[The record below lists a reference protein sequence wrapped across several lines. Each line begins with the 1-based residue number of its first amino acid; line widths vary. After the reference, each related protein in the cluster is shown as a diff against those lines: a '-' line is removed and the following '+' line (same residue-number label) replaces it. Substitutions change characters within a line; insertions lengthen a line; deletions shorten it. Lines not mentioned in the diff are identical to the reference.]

1 MQHKALP
8 VSRLTAIRL
17 PPVVGGTR
25 LDWRALSISVLVQA
39 GLLSLFISSITI
51 AAPRGTVGN
60 GGISVFDF
68 ANASPPPPAP
78 PRPPKDATEVPPPVV
93 RVEVDSIKAASTVAP
108 SASPLQTSAGEIC
121 DVAGIVGKAVQ
132 GNPET
137 LAKLTAIDATDS
149 PVSRAVMMWD
159 GAWVGAEPLARVHAS
174 LANAIA
180 QASPACLAEPLTGPN
195 FIFLDS
201 QSGGKTIV
209 LVVGSGSWR
218 WQDVLDD
225 HNALL
230 PSFDTLWPSLLT
242 SERSLFPST
251 GQDVDAPS

>member
-1 MQHKALP
+1 MQHKAFP
-8 VSRLTAIRL
+8 VSRLTALRL
-17 PPVVGGTR
+17 PSIAGSAP
-25 LDWRALSISVLVQA
+25 LDWRALSISLMVQA

-51 AAPRGTVGN
+51 AAPRGTIGN
-60 GGISVFDF
+60 SGISVFDL
-68 ANASPPPPAP
+68 AHASQPPSPPH
-78 PRPPKDATEVPPPVV
+78 PPKDATEVPPPVV
-93 RVEVDSIKAASTVAP
+93 RVEVDSIKAASRAAP
-108 SASPLQTSAGEIC
+108 SASPLQTSAGEVC

-132 GNPET
+132 GNPDT
-137 LAKLTAIDATDS
+137 LATLAAIDATDS

-159 GAWVGAEPLARVHAS
+159 GAWVGADPLAPVHAS
-174 LANAIA
+174 LASAIA

-201 QSGGKTIV
+201 QTGGKTIV

-225 HNALL
+225 HNSLM
-230 PSFDTLWPSLLT
+230 PSLDTFWPSLLT

>member
-1 MQHKALP
+1 MQHKAIP

-17 PPVVGGTR
+17 PSLGGRTR

-60 GGISVFDF
+60 GGISVFDL
-68 ANASPPPPAP
+68 AQASQTPSP
-78 PRPPKDATEVPPPVV
+78 PRPPKDATEIPPPVV
-93 RVEVDSIKAASTVAP
+93 RVKVDSIKAASKAAP
-108 SASPLQTSAGEIC
+108 STALMQTSAGEIC

-132 GNPET
+132 GDPET
-137 LAKLTAIDATDS
+137 LATLAAIDAVDS
-149 PVSRAVMMWD
+149 SVSRAVMMWD
-159 GAWVGAEPLARVHAS
+159 GAWVGDEPLAQVHAS

-180 QASPACLAEPLTGPN
+180 QASPACLAEPLAGPN

-201 QSGGKTIV
+201 QTGGKTIV
-209 LVVGSGSWR
+209 LVVGSGNWR
-218 WQDVLDD
+218 WQDVLDG
-225 HNALL
+225 HNSLL
-230 PSFDTLWPSLLT
+230 PSLDKLWPSFLA